1 MRREQRGALENAVVV
16 GALCEELVGR
26 AVFDERG
33 RGRGG
38 GGGREKGEGGRE
50 GGGRGGGEG
59 ERGRG
64 GEGGGGREGE
74 EREEGKKKKKRRG
87 KETSAP
93 AMTAT
98 KACVPLVKM
107 SASVSGTSVSEKECV
122 PRRNSS
128 WTGQR
133 SVTNTMMPSAHHQP
147 TSGPRIGSR
156 WRIQARYST
165 TAAVPV
171 RAFSHHTGSMEFSL
185 RRAARRPSPPRSD
198 HGRSEIR
205 VMWLSPS

>member
-1 MRREQRGALENAVVV
+1 MPQTSAIAVPTIVTAWSRPNICRTWSRETLPSVSTIAARICAVVSTLPICDAASTAPHV
-16 GALCEELVGR
+16 IQPKPGSVEAARCTMTISTDVTSANCARLKANLTAGA
-26 AVFDERG
+26 
-33 RGRGG
+33 
-38 GGGREKGEGGRE
+38 
-50 GGGRGGGEG
+50 
-59 ERGRG
+59 
-64 GEGGGGREGE
+64 
-74 EREEGKKKKKRRG
+74 RRSSSA
-87 KETSAP
+87 TSAP

-128 WTGQR
+128 STGQR

-165 TAAVPV
+165 TAAVPM
-171 RAFSHHTGSMEFSL
+171 RAFSHHTGSMEPSL
-185 RRAARRPSPPRSD
+185 RRAAR
-198 HGRSEIR
+198 
-205 VMWLSPS
+205 